1 MRIGN
6 TAALGS
12 SRGMLIAP
20 SVRQKSLRKLTESL
34 QRVRFLPC
42 AKCRSRRH
50 TLLMPKA
57 DVVAHGTMCPC
68 LTQLAQLL
76 FRLLQPVRHVH
87 FAVHRHRGREV
98 LLGLLAIA
106 HAAVKF
112 AETEVAVG
120 DKRAHAA
127 GLG

>member
-87 FAVHRHRGREV
+87 FAVHRRRDGEV
-98 LLGLLAIA
+98 FLSPLAIA
-106 HAAVKF
+106 PAMMQF
-112 AETEVAVG
+112 GEAEMTMGYE
-120 DKRAHAA
+120 RAHAA